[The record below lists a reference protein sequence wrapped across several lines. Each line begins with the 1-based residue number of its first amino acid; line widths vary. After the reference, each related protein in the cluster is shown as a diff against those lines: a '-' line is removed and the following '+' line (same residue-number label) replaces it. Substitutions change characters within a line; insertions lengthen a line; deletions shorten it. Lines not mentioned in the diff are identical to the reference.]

1 MRRMSCA
8 IARTPPSSGPLAGC
22 SPPGIGVGR
31 DEFPLT
37 QQFLAQILGVRRPTV
52 SEIASRLQE
61 AGLIRYTRGIV
72 TIADRPGLQ
81 RTTCDC
87 YRIVKAEFDRLTGD

>member
-1 MRRMSCA
+1 
-8 IARTPPSSGPLAGC
+8 
-22 SPPGIGVGR
+22 
-31 DEFPLT
+31 
-37 QQFLAQILGVRRPTV
+37 VRRPTV